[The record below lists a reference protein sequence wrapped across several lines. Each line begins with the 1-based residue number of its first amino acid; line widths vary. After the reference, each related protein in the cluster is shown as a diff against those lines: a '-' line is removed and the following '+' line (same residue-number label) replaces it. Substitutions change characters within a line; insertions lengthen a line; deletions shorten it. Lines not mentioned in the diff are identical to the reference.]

1 MLRCNR
7 RDSEKKMKE
16 SERKRLEFLIDS
28 TINRVKNGEIVAFW
42 ACQATKGTDLQL
54 DYEPIAKHEL
64 QAVLNY
70 DRKFERRSRTAQAR
84 SN

>member
-1 MLRCNR
+1 
-7 RDSEKKMKE
+7 MKE

-42 ACQATKGTDLQL
+42 ACQAAKGSDIQL